1 MKKLLLIL
9 CASVFFAACGGG
21 GGGNT
26 GNTGTQTAK
35 TDSAKPKAGDTVLFK
50 QSREGFGEGKVE
62 SVDGSRYKIPFGSQ
76 TYTVDEA
83 DVYMIPTP
91 GSNTDLKVGDFVI
104 AKRGNENYWAAA
116 EITKA
121 DGKSIEV
128 ENLSYGNKTNLSP
141 DQVVLVRPAT
151 IEEFKKVKAESG
163 FEKKVA
169 TMRPTVPAG
178 YAPKAGDTVV
188 AGWSGNSWY
197 SGKVISVSGEKAK
210 IKWSVNFSDGDI
222 EFKRIAPQPKTG
234 STGTPMKSGDIVLV
248 KGTTDNARWEFG
260 EATSD
265 KEVKFK
271 DGKTRSVRP
280 DEYIVFN

>member
-9 CASVFFAACGGG
+9 CASVIFAACGSKTAD
-21 GGGNT
+21 NT
-26 GNTGTQTAK
+26 AATTGK
-35 TDSAKPKAGDTVLFK
+35 TDGAKPKAGDTVLFK
-50 QSREGFGEGKVE
+50 QSIGGFGEGKIE
-62 SVDGSRYKIPFGSQ
+62 SIDGARYKIPFGSQ

-91 GSNTDLKVGDFVI
+91 GTNTNLKVGDFVL
-104 AKRGNENYWAAA
+104 AKRGTENYWAAA

-128 ENLSYGNKTNLSP
+128 ENLAYGNKTNLSP
-141 DQVVLVRPAT
+141 DQVVAVRPAT

-163 FEKKVA
+163 FEKKVGS
-169 TMRPTVPAG
+169 MRPVVPSG
-178 YAPKAGDTVV
+178 YMPKAGETVV
-188 AGWSGNSWY
+188 VGWSGNSWY
-197 SGKVISVSGEKAK
+197 SGKVVSVTGEKVK
-210 IKWSVNFSDGDI
+210 IKWSTNFPDSDIDLT
-222 EFKRIAPQPKTG
+222 KVAPYPKVG
-234 STGTPMKSGDIVLV
+234 STGTPIKAGDIVLV
-248 KGTTDNARWEFG
+248 KAAYESSPWTFG